1 MNLQTQVP
9 AIATGSS
16 IGFHFRFLKTIGVL
30 KGFFSMSI
38 HSFSFQNTLLVR
50 KNRGLLQSKGGLI
63 DVKGFCIARVS
74 CQSKGAPL
82 LLRVESLIL
91 RVVLV

>member
-9 AIATGSS
+9 AIATGV
-16 IGFHFRFLKTIGVL
+16 FHRLSLPVFKNHWCIER
-30 KGFFSMSI
+30 FFSMSI

-63 DVKGFCIARVS
+63 DVKVFALQGSAVNPRVLH
-74 CQSKGAPL
+74 CF
-82 LLRVESLIL
+82 
-91 RVVLV
+91 